1 MIALIGG
8 GFFFNVS
15 DKGKEIDKFIE
26 ATFQELK
33 IYVGKCHII
42 FF

>member
-1 MIALIGG
+1 MEFFVVV
-8 GFFFNVS
+8 FFFNVS
-15 DKGKEIDKFIE
+15 DKGKEIGKFIE

-42 FF
+42 ILF